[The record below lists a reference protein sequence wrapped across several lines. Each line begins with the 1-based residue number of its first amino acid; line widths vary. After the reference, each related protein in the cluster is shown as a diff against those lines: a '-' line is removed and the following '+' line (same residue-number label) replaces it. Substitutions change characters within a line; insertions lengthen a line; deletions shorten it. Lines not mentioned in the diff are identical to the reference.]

1 MRKIGEVHLLTIM
14 IIDVYGGRLI
24 RTLPPFLF
32 FFVTS
37 YFFRGMSIMA
47 SEKIFSVSSDIS
59 FCMSDCTDTECSRN
73 QGSVCYGNRI
83 REWYSCANFSNCCDD
98 YKKAG
103 DMKRNE

>member
-37 YFFRGMSIMA
+37 YFFRGM
-47 SEKIFSVSSDIS
+47 
-59 FCMSDCTDTECSRN
+59 
-73 QGSVCYGNRI
+73 
-83 REWYSCANFSNCCDD
+83 
-98 YKKAG
+98 
-103 DMKRNE
+103 